1 MDLGLKGKVAIVT
14 GGSRGLGEAI
24 VSSFAGEGANVVI
37 GDVNLD
43 LTQKLAEKLTS
54 KDVRV
59 LAVKTDVTRKAD
71 AENLAATALKEF
83 GRIDILV
90 NNAGVVKPFL
100 FLDIEE
106 EEWDRVMAVNAKGVY
121 QVTKAVAPHMI
132 AARNGKIVNI
142 ASVAGKEGYEGE
154 CNYVASKFAVRGIT
168 QTLAK
173 EFAQYN
179 INVNSVCP
187 GIIHTF
193 MWDQLIDFFAELM
206 EIPKGETFDETFTT
220 LCERLIPMKRAQIP
234 QDIANAVLFLSSEVS
249 RNMTGQAINVCGGM
263 RMD

>member
-1 MDLGLKGKVAIVT
+1 MDLGLKGKVAVVT
-14 GGSRGLGEAI
+14 GGSRGLGEAV
-24 VSSFAGEGANVVI
+24 VSSFASEGANVVI

-43 LTQKLAEKLTS
+43 VTQKLAEKLTNEA
-54 KDVRV
+54 VRV

-90 NNAGVVKPFL
+90 NNAGVVKPFM

-106 EEWDRVMAVNAKGVY
+106 EEWDRVLDVNAKGVY
-121 QVTKAVAPHMI
+121 LVSKAILPHMI

-142 ASVAGKEGYEGE
+142 ASVAGKQGYEGE
-154 CNYVASKFAVRGIT
+154 CNYVASKFAVVGIT

-173 EFAQYN
+173 EMAKHN
-179 INVNSVCP
+179 INVNAVCP

-193 MWDQLIDFFAELM
+193 MWDTLIDFFTNLM
-206 EIPKGETFDETFTT
+206 EIPKGETFDETFQT
-220 LCERLIPMKRAQIP
+220 LCDRLIPLKRAQLP

-249 RNMTGQAINVCGGM
+249 RNMTGQAVNVCGGM